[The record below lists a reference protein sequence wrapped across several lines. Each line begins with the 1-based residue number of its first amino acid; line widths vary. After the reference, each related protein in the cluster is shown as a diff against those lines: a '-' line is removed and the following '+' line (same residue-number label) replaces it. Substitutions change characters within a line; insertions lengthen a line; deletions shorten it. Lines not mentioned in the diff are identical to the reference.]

1 MMDLSDAQLAAN
13 RANAELSTGPRTE
26 EGKQR
31 SSLNAMKHGLTGRTV
46 VLPKE
51 NQEEYRAFAK
61 RITDSLEPGTPVEEE
76 LAQVIA
82 DQYWRLRR
90 VKAIED
96 ELVERGEATL
106 QHLSTL
112 GIYVQRI
119 ERGLKE
125 AERRLREMQTL
136 RKKEEEEKKTE
147 AIRVYRFHK
156 MMDLPWDPEFNGFVY
171 SGEELEEEIGRRE
184 MRLVGILAARWD
196 YDRGKWEAWKKQRK
210 ERLTKE
216 SKGKGQKAK

>member
-1 MMDLSDAQLAAN
+1 MAEAMDVSEAKLAAN
-13 RANAELSTGPRTE
+13 RANAELSTGPRSA

-51 NQEEYRAFAK
+51 NKEEYLAFAK
-61 RITDSLEPGTPVEEE
+61 RIVDSLDPETPVEEE
-76 LAQVIA
+76 LAQCIA

-96 ELVERGEATL
+96 GLVEQGEATL
-106 QHLSTL
+106 QHFTTL

-125 AERRLREMQTL
+125 AERRLREMQT
-136 RKKEEEEKKTE
+136 RRKEEEAARMDE
-147 AIRVYRFHK
+147 ALRVYQFQK
-156 MMDLPWDPEFNGFVY
+156 MLDIPWAPAADGFVY
-171 SGEELEEEIGRRE
+171 SAEELEEEIDRRV
-184 MRLVGILAARWD
+184 MRKGGILAARWD
-196 YDRGKWEAWKKQRK
+196 YDRAKFEAWKKERK
-210 ERLTKE
+210 Q
-216 SKGKGQKAK
+216 G